1 MARPTQVG
9 CRTGCR
15 LGHSHFPVG
24 RLVHLSRLVRLAG
37 RAGHHPL
44 LPSLQE
50 CHASRAEDSVGTPIQ
65 VPHSPAALR
74 VPYVCAIY
82 SILFCLLIRCRELLD
97 TDVTIPSEKVHEVAD
112 LVSVRLNAS
121 LIELRRLF
129 LVEDL
134 VDSVKFA
141 VALWGL
147 TYVGSMFNGLTLIII
162 GSDHFSFGQCAAGRF
177 FLLKRSILLYA
188 CRCRRTLQP
197 AQGVRG
203 LPRADRPEL
212 EPG

>member
-1 MARPTQVG
+1 MSAVQTVYGQSAKMALFSKEHLIDLIYWRDQRKSAVVLGAVLAILISLSVVSFISVVSYASLAVLAITLSFRLYKNVMQAVQKTP
-9 CRTGCR
+9 
-15 LGHSHFPVG
+15 LGHPFK
-24 RLVHLSRLVRLAG
+24 
-37 RAGHHPL
+37 
-44 LPSLQE
+44 
-50 CHASRAEDSVGTPIQ
+50 
-65 VPHSPAALR
+65 
-74 VPYVCAIY
+74 
-82 SILFCLLIRCRELLD
+82 ELLD

-162 GSDHFSFGQCAAGRF
+162 GVVGLFS
-177 FLLKRSILLYA
+177 
-188 CRCRRTLQP
+188 
-197 AQGVRG
+197 
-203 LPRADRPEL
+203 LPKVYEVYQ
-212 EPG
+212 EPIDQNLNLVKGKLNEVVQKVQAVLPIGKKAKSQ